1 MVVTIVFVLICVG
14 ITAKICK
21 MLGCMMS
28 CCSCLARCC
37 CKKGQKVKVVK
48 KHAVS
53 AVRRPETLS
62 IVKSP
67 RSHRK
72 LSELNLLDTP
82 RFQSPRSAETVEYS
96 SLHTSMFGSNGS
108 YLNLNR
114 SAALA
119 RREAEVKNQAKR
131 QFEARHKYER
141 LRSVSVGEIGS
152 QSCPLDEH
160 QLSSSM
166 CHIPSA
172 PPQIWVI
179 SPKASL
185 RAFPTTSAQLCEIKD
200 INPTELILSP
210 NGGFKYVSLPAH
222 GHPSRQ
228 NQHETN
234 MNGMFVP
241 AESQEFQVHG
251 MELGEPT
258 PDSSIVSSPTESGR
272 EMITSAS
279 YSEPQFGK
287 KPLHLKL
294 PVDIVE
300 PSSILL
306 NPPTIPQRTLSSSP
320 VHQLGR
326 QPRRLAA
333 RRVSDGSIFRFDIP
347 PPSFTPLESSGTEL
361 NELNPLKQTKEYN
374 GGTPPNSP
382 LILSQV
388 AEQFI

>member
-1 MVVTIVFVLICVG
+1 MVVTIVSILICVG

-21 MLGCMMS
+21 MLGCMVS
-28 CCSCLARCC
+28 CCSCLTRCC
-37 CKKGQKVKVVK
+37 CKKEQKVKVVK
-48 KHAVS
+48 KHVVS

-108 YLNLNR
+108 YLDLNR

-131 QFEARHKYER
+131 QFEARHKYDR

-152 QSCPLDEH
+152 QSCPLDEY

-166 CHIPSA
+166 CHLPSA
-172 PPQIWVI
+172 PPQIWVL

-185 RAFPTTSAQLCEIKD
+185 RAFPTTSAQLCDIKD
-200 INPTELILSP
+200 INPKELILSP
-210 NGGFKYVSLPAH
+210 HGGLKYISIPA
-222 GHPSRQ
+222 HPSRP
-228 NQHETN
+228 NQHEKD

-241 AESQEFQVHG
+241 AESQEFEVDG

-258 PDSSIVSSPTESGR
+258 PDSSIVSSPTGSGEER
-272 EMITSAS
+272 ITSAI
-279 YSEPQFGK
+279 YSEPQPQFGK
-287 KPLHLKL
+287 KPIHLKL
-294 PVDIVE
+294 PVDMVE

-306 NPPTIPQRTLSSSP
+306 NPPTVPQRTLSSSP

-347 PPSFTPLESSGTEL
+347 QPSFTPLEGSGTEL
-361 NELNPLKQTKEYN
+361 NELNPLKQTKEYS